1 MELVHKIKWGTE
13 IEYNLIKVCNDSSI
27 IFKDKI
33 NKFLP
38 KNEEVSKW
46 LKINTEKTSTVKDK

>member
-1 MELVHKIKWGTE
+1 MELIHKIKWGTE
-13 IEYNLIKVCNDSSI
+13 IEYNLIKICNDSSI

-38 KNEEVSKW
+38 KNKPIS
-46 LKINTEKTSTVKDK
+46 I